1 MNHIGELNE
10 KVMTND
16 QINKA
21 VALELGWKPKLED
34 GYLSMTGPKGNYVGK
49 NYRGGLTED
58 HCWKVCNLDFCNDYN
73 AAAEMRKSITDG
85 VDRFR
90 FLNQLMD
97 DIEAAS
103 CWDAINATPR
113 QQAEAFLKLRGKWV
127 DHIPDDRKMA

>member
-21 VALELGWKPKLED
+21 VATELGWTDIRDEPYIWELEQ
-34 GYLSMTGPKGNYVGK
+34 S
-49 NYRGGLTED
+49 GLAPGDSESSRRQVPDFTND
-58 HCWKVCNLDFCNDYN
+58 HN
-73 AAAEMRKSITDG
+73 AVAEMRKSITDG

-103 CWDAINATPR
+103 CWDAVDATPR
-113 QQAEAFLKLRGKWV
+113 QQCEAFLKMRGKW
-127 DHIPDDRKMA
+127 RE